1 MPLPANPPTKPR
13 RLWPRFTLRVLLA
26 LVTVICLGLGLWTH
40 RAREQRRVV
49 ELIEASGS
57 MVCYESDGP
66 APAYEAGS
74 IKGWLV
80 ETMGRDY
87 FEGIVAAYLHDR
99 KLLRHLP
106 IFPGLRQLHVYD
118 PTLTDNDLA
127 VVGRCHE
134 LRVLYVSE
142 GEFGGDVV
150 SNTQL
155 GDKSLQVIAK
165 LENLEVA
172 ELHGTDFSR
181 AGIAALATAP
191 SLRTLVIGLCDAS
204 VEARDFDKLKRLG
217 RIKSLQA
224 WRATDSPL
232 GVEEIVRW

>member
-1 MPLPANPPTKPR
+1 MSNPIPLPTPR
-13 RLWPRFTLRVLLA
+13 RWWPRFTLRMLLA
-26 LVTVICLGLGLWTH
+26 LITLLAISLGWWTH

-49 ELIEASGS
+49 EMIEASGG
-57 MVCYESDGP
+57 MACYESDGP
-66 APAYEAGS
+66 APAYEPGS
-74 IKGWLV
+74 FKGWLV
-80 ETMGRDY
+80 EKMGRDY
-87 FEGIVAAYLHDR
+87 FEEIVAAYLHDR
-99 KLLRHLP
+99 KLLRNLA

-118 PTLTDNDLA
+118 PHLKDEDLA
-127 VVGRCHE
+127 VVGRCRE

-155 GDKSLQVIAK
+155 GDKSLHVIAK
-165 LENLEVA
+165 LDKLEVV
-172 ELHGTDFSR
+172 ELHGIDFSR
-181 AGIAALATAP
+181 AGIEALATAP

-224 WRATDSPL
+224 WRATDSPS
-232 GVEEIVRW
+232 GVEEIARW